1 MKPIMLAC
9 AMMAAFALGACV
21 SPPPA
26 VISDIEMDK
35 VVVQSGW
42 GTSEDDIF
50 TEAWR
55 GCALHGRVPVSISS
69 GCAQGSDC
77 LLREHLFACV
87 EE

>member
-1 MKPIMLAC
+1 MKTTTITRVLAIMLA
-9 AMMAAFALGACV
+9 AFTLGACV

-42 GTSEDDIF
+42 TTNETDIVA
-50 TEAWR
+50 EAWR
-55 GCALHGRVPVSISS
+55 GCASHGRVPVSISS
-69 GCAQGSDC
+69 GCVHC